1 MKVDRDML
9 TWIQRMRGHGF
20 SQQEIGDMLGVSQ
33 QVVAY
38 NLHKLKKEFKKKY
51 SMLFKEDDAE

>member
-1 MKVDRDML
+1 MKVDRDKL
-9 TWIQRMRGHGF
+9 NWISRMRGHGF
-20 SQQEIGDMLGVSQ
+20 SQKEIGDMLGLSQ

-38 NLHKLKKEFKKKY
+38 NLNKLKNEFKKKY